1 MAIVCTVYLALSN
14 IVADIFTFFFVGFL
28 WAKETKHTTSCDMQD
43 VTDDSR
49 RLENEVFQVYKHLLK
64 ATVI

>member
-1 MAIVCTVYLALSN
+1 
-14 IVADIFTFFFVGFL
+14 
-28 WAKETKHTTSCDMQD
+28 MQD

-64 ATVI
+64 ATVIKTVLPVFYLMSKYL